1 MRKSSVLSDDERI
14 ELQALGRRLREIRE
28 EQGITVAELA
38 KLAGVDCDNYSR
50 VEKGERNASLG
61 IIFKIAE
68 GLEILPSEIFNK
80 DYLEL
85 HNELNKQREI
95 DSILTEDFCRLVNK
109 RKVISLIKRYRKS
122 KHISQYNLSLRMGI
136 SRNVINNLEYGR
148 GKINAVLLK
157 AIMSVMDTTIEQLLN
172 EIGMS

>member
-14 ELQALGRRLREIRE
+14 ELEVLGRRLREIRE
-28 EQGITVAELA
+28 KQGITVAELA
-38 KLAGVDCDNYSR
+38 KLAGVDRDSYSR

-68 GLEILPSEIFNK
+68 GLEILPSDIFNK

-157 AIMSVMDTTIEQLLN
+157 AIMSVMDMTIEQLLN

>member
-1 MRKSSVLSDDERI
+1 M
-14 ELQALGRRLREIRE
+14 
-28 EQGITVAELA
+28 
-38 KLAGVDCDNYSR
+38 
-50 VEKGERNASLG
+50 
-61 IIFKIAE
+61 
-68 GLEILPSEIFNK
+68 PSEIFNK

-136 SRNVINNLEYGR
+136 SRNVINKMCIR
-148 GKINAVLLK
+148 DRLK
-157 AIMSVMDTTIEQLLN
+157 NMLKK
-172 EIGMS
+172 

>member
-1 MRKSSVLSDDERI
+1 M
-14 ELQALGRRLREIRE
+14 
-28 EQGITVAELA
+28 
-38 KLAGVDCDNYSR
+38 
-50 VEKGERNASLG
+50 
-61 IIFKIAE
+61 
-68 GLEILPSEIFNK
+68 
-80 DYLEL
+80 
-85 HNELNKQREI
+85 HNELNKEREI
-95 DSILTEDFCRLVNK
+95 DSILTEDFCKLVNK

-157 AIMSVMDTTIEQLLN
+157 AIMSVMDMTIEQLLN